1 MDIEILENLSEILDT
16 EIKSYEELRDLYIEK
31 KKVLIAAKP
40 EELAPIDEKIMTIYG
55 NILNLDKKRT
65 KISDKL
71 GLDEVNMTNLIAL
84 VDGVSDELKEKFQ
97 TQKVKINEVSNELM
111 LLNQRNVELIKHGLI
126 ISDRMLNTIVNAFT
140 PQASLYDGSGK
151 NKENDSTSISTVIKD
166 A

>member
-1 MDIEILENLSEILDT
+1 MDT
-16 EIKSYEELRDLYIEK
+16 EVLTQIAELIDEELVNYEALRDLYIDK

-40 EELAPIDEKIMTIYG
+40 EELAPIDEKIMTVYG
-55 NILNLDKKRT
+55 TIMNLDKKRT
-65 KISDKL
+65 KIAESL
-71 GLDEVNMTNLIAL
+71 NLEEVNMTNLIAL

-97 TQKVKINEVSNELM
+97 EQKVKINEVSNELM
-111 LLNQRNVELIKHGLI
+111 LLNQRNVELIRHGLI

-151 NKENDSTSISTVIKD
+151 NKENESANISTVVKD